1 MNAMKLRSLCAAL
14 LLAMTVVPLS
24 SVARGAPESSDQGK
38 DAAPAINQTAQRV
51 MRDLSTQGYEVTQGY
66 PMLWTEQDCDRYTSP
81 ILHFCG
87 NDPDSP
93 YVTVTVKSWP
103 DEFVDP
109 AMVNAFGK
117 TRPGFS
123 ATYRLDPREAI
134 IVLAQL
140 PPPGKY
146 TGLQSWVFTKE
157 WLTENYPWNPDA
169 YALVREAA
177 GVLADYLFGTV
188 PQNPSRVLS
197 FSSLSNNINN
207 VVIERQSGAA
217 FGQVRYFIITPDRAM
232 DRAVRASLAVAGISS
247 ADVFT
252 EPIPPRDEVGDI
264 GPLGLD
270 AKANDFTTWI
280 RYKRPDNPHAAHAWW
295 ANLPLTILRVRE
307 HPSSNRPPEPFDA
320 FVPDERSATPE
331 ADYSDDLDNLARQM
345 CLRWGQPCE
354 PDNAASDH
362 LRHLLDL
369 TLELHSFGPEC
380 RALGMDCLG
389 DTQDASY
396 FIAPGRELDPGWVYA
411 VVGTLG
417 TATKN
422 ATYVGLSVNDLSKL
436 KGVLSINDSQL
447 AGSAASYAASV
458 DNTDKF
464 FVHYLARDCE
474 AIKSLTDGQCSTI
487 TEDMVPPLAE
497 PPQGLFSAVLRSYV
511 RPDTARGPLSS
522 GQLKPWIIQFAQP
535 R

>member
-1 MNAMKLRSLCAAL
+1 MTAMKLPGFCAVL
-14 LLAMTVVPLS
+14 LLAMSVLPIS
-24 SVARGAPESSDQGK
+24 SVARGAGVPLGHGNERSPSIQ
-38 DAAPAINQTAQRV
+38 QTAQSV
-51 MRDLSTQGYEVTQGY
+51 MRDLTYQGYEVTQGY

-81 ILHFCG
+81 ILNFCG

-93 YVTVTVKSWP
+93 YVIVTVKSWP

-109 AMVNAFGK
+109 AMVNAFGRTK
-117 TRPGFS
+117 RGYS

-134 IVLAQL
+134 ILLAEL
-140 PPPGKY
+140 PPPGRY
-146 TGLQSWVFTKE
+146 MGLQSWVFTKE
-157 WLTENYPWNPDA
+157 WLTEDYPWNQEA
-169 YALVREAA
+169 YAQVKEVA

-188 PQNPSRVLS
+188 PGNPSRVLS

-207 VVIERQSGAA
+207 VVIERQSGTA
-217 FGQVRYFIITPDRAM
+217 FGQTRYFIITPDRAM
-232 DRAVRASLAVAGISS
+232 DRAVRNSLAVAGISS

-252 EPIPPRDEVGDI
+252 EPIPPSDEVGEI

-280 RYKRPDNPHAAHAWW
+280 RYKMPDNAHAAHAWW
-295 ANLPLTILRVRE
+295 ANLPLTVLRVRE
-307 HPSSNRPPEPFDA
+307 HPSSNRSPEPFDP
-320 FVPDERSATPE
+320 FVADERSAAPE
-331 ADYSDDLDNLARQM
+331 GDYSDDLDNLVRQV
-345 CLRWGQPCE
+345 CLRWEQPCE
-354 PDNAASDH
+354 PANAGSDH
-362 LRHLLDL
+362 LRRLVDL

-396 FIAPGRELDPGWVYA
+396 FIAPGRALEPAWVYA

-417 TATKN
+417 TATGN

-436 KGVLSINDSQL
+436 KGVLSVNDRRL
-447 AGSAASYAASV
+447 AGSAASYAGTV
-458 DNTDKF
+458 NNTDKF

-474 AIKSLTDGQCSTI
+474 VIKSFTDGQCSTI
-487 TEDMVPPLAE
+487 TEDMVPPLGE
-497 PPQGLFSAVLRSYV
+497 SPQGLFSAVVRSYV

-522 GQLKPWIIQFAQP
+522 GQLRPLIIQFAQP
-535 R
+535 